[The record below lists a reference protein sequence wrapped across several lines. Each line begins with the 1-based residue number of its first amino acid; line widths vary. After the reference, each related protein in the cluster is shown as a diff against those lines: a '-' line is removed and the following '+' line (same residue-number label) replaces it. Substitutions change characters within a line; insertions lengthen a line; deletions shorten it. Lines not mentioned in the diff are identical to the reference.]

1 MTLKRHTREELQ
13 ALAHNELV
21 DDTMGREE
29 RLTQDSSNSSK
40 PPSQDDAPGREK
52 RTKKR
57 RKNTSLRKS
66 GERKGGAQPG
76 HRGATLQPREQA
88 DGEVDLRLEQCPH
101 CQEELHEENL
111 TGGRARRQVLDLPE
125 PQPLECTQYNALE

>member
-13 ALAHNELV
+13 ALGHNELV
-21 DDTMGREE
+21 DYTMGLEE

-57 RKNTSLRKS
+57 RKNTSL
-66 GERKGGAQPG
+66 
-76 HRGATLQPREQA
+76 
-88 DGEVDLRLEQCPH
+88 EVDLRLEQCPH
-101 CQEELHEENL
+101 CQEGLEERHL
-111 TGGRARRQVLDLPE
+111 TGGSVRRQVLDLPE